1 MVKRSGVAIIMV
13 GATLAVVFTL
23 FAWEARRSQ
32 HSTSAHSTFPRTGA
46 VTVSPPRSAVVFYKS
61 PSLSTILEH
70 TAINAEDGGRGIP
83 DDQTVCF
90 AYGLGKDALHEPVS
104 WSVSDFTNLRVAD
117 RLADQAGVNG
127 APTGYGSTACQV
139 RGTSMGFL
147 VNKDTSP
154 RVASYYGL
162 SLAYSFGSGAAYRP
176 WSSAYPPD
184 AELRLE
190 TYYANGRRQTQTAV
204 QYGQVFV
211 GLRDTVTRQSFWYV
225 LTTWDSSGVPSED
238 VHNDSE
244 LGGGTSNYVI
254 DSHFGRETQYSTLA
268 DASQTTAGNG
278 VCGCQRYSAYITKQN
293 LTRALTRINAK
304 YHLHLSTDPSNY
316 LLTFVG
322 SGTEQHSPPGTD
334 GWIASRIW
342 DVLVRTEF

>member
-190 TYYANGRRQTQTAV
+190 TYYANGRRRPPFNMARCLLGCAIPSLGKAFGT
-204 QYGQVFV
+204 Y
-211 GLRDTVTRQSFWYV
+211 LR
-225 LTTWDSSGVPSED
+225 
-238 VHNDSE
+238 
-244 LGGGTSNYVI
+244 
-254 DSHFGRETQYSTLA
+254 
-268 DASQTTAGNG
+268 
-278 VCGCQRYSAYITKQN
+278 
-293 LTRALTRINAK
+293 
-304 YHLHLSTDPSNY
+304 
-316 LLTFVG
+316 
-322 SGTEQHSPPGTD
+322 PGTAAVCLQKTFTMT
-334 GWIASRIW
+334 AS
-342 DVLVRTEF
+342 LVAAHQIM